1 MEGATRRAVR
11 TRANANALNPNGW
24 NRVAGVST
32 FVVRGFSPAVGVFV
46 FSRLK
51 YPLVCDIYGDIYVY
65 NASIYV
71 YPAGMRACGRSVAAS
86 SPSAPRGGV
95 CVASAV
101 LFHRLY
107 VVFNTVDID
116 VSLCRVDH

>member
-1 MEGATRRAVR
+1 MR

-24 NRVAGVST
+24 NRVARVST
-32 FVVRGFSPAVGVFV
+32 VAARGFSPAVGVFV

-51 YPLVCDIYGDIYVY
+51 YPSVCVIYGDIYVY
-65 NASIYV
+65 NASIYF
-71 YPAGMRACGRSVAAS
+71 GRSVAAS

-95 CVASAV
+95 CMASAV

-107 VVFNTVDID
+107 VVFNMVK
-116 VSLCRVDH
+116 

>member
-1 MEGATRRAVR
+1 MR

-24 NRVAGVST
+24 NRVARVST

-51 YPLVCDIYGDIYVY
+51 YPLVCDLYGDICVY
-65 NASIYV
+65 NASIY
-71 YPAGMRACGRSVAAS
+71 GMRAFGRSVAAS
-86 SPSAPRGGV
+86 SPSAPWGGNI
-95 CVASAV
+95 CMASAV

-107 VVFNTVDID
+107 VVFNMV
-116 VSLCRVDH
+116 V